1 MALPS
6 VAQEKIDDE
15 VAAGRVQGPFTA
27 APMPHLVLSP
37 IGLVPKKL
45 PNKFRLIH
53 HLSFPPTKSVNDGIP
68 DESAKVHYTTI
79 DEAIALIRLLGRG
92 CFMCKTDIEKAF
104 RIMPIAP
111 QDHYLLGFNF
121 NGFYYVD
128 TNLPMGLKSSCN
140 FFETFSSA
148 IELVARRQL
157 HITHILHMLDDFMIL
172 SSSEVMC
179 QEQLNSFLDLCR
191 RLGVPM
197 SKEKTF
203 NPSTTLT
210 FLGIELDTLAF
221 QARLPLDKLNKC
233 MVSIEV
239 ALTKKN
245 ITLKHL
251 QQITG
256 LLQFAC
262 YVVISGRCFLR
273 RLYNL
278 CIGLTKPYQ
287 HVRISPEARKD
298 LLTWKLFLSDFNG
311 TAIFKYDPWIS
322 DECLHLFT
330 DASGLGYGA
339 VFGAHWVFGESPLKW
354 KTQPISFLELFPIVI
369 SIHLWAPHLRHKRI
383 IFTQTTWH

>member
-1 MALPS
+1 MVQGFTYGFLTGFQGVISNRRIYNVSSTIALPS
-6 VAQEKIDDE
+6 VVQENIDDE
-15 VAAGRVQGPFTA
+15 VAAGRIQGPFTDA
-27 APMPHLVLSP
+27 HMPHLVSSP

-53 HLSFPPTKSVNDGIP
+53 HLSFPPTKSVNDGIF
-68 DESAKVHYTTI
+68 DESAKVHCTTI
-79 DEAIALIRLLGRG
+79 DEAIALISLLGRG

-104 RIMPIAP
+104 RIMPTAP
-111 QDHYLLGFNF
+111 QDIHYLLGFNF
-121 NGFYYVD
+121 NVFYYVD
-128 TNLPMGLKSSCN
+128 TSLPMGLKSSCN
-140 FFETFSSA
+140 CFVTSSSA
-148 IELVARRQL
+148 IDLVARRQL

-172 SSSEVMC
+172 SSSEVRC
-179 QEQLNSFLDLCR
+179 QEQLNSFLHLCR

-233 MVSIEV
+233 MLSIE
-239 ALTKKN
+239 AAFTKKK

-278 CIGLTKPYQ
+278 SIGLTKPYQ
-287 HVRISPEARKD
+287 HVRISPKARND
-298 LLTWKLFLSDFNG
+298 LLTWKLFLSDFSYLQVRSMG
-311 TAIFKYDPWIS
+311 
-322 DECLHLFT
+322 
-330 DASGLGYGA
+330 
-339 VFGAHWVFGESPLKW
+339 FG
-354 KTQPISFLELFPIVI
+354 
-369 SIHLWAPHLRHKRI
+369 
-383 IFTQTTWH
+383 